1 MGIYVLSVTGTI
13 QYTHGERIGLT
24 TEKEFGLPV
33 NSTSVPHSFM
43 NMGHG
48 FVSRNVTCE
57 RREVEREIEIERDR
71 ETGRWKA
78 GREPEQ
84 M

>member
-1 MGIYVLSVTGTI
+1 VTGTI
-13 QYTHGERIGLT
+13 QYTHGERIHLT
-24 TEKEFGLPV
+24 TEKELGLPV

-48 FVSRNVTCE
+48 FVSRNVTWE
-57 RREVEREIEIERDR
+57 RKEVEREIERYR

-78 GREPEQ
+78 EREQEQ